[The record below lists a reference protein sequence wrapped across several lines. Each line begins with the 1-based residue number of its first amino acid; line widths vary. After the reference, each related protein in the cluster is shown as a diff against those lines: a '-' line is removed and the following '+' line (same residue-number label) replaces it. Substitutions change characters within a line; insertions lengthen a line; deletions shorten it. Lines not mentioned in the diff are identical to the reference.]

1 MKPRSEALLRL
12 WAVQASYTY
21 ERMLGIGVGHA
32 SVPLLRNVLATRSA
46 RARHEAVARS
56 ADFFNAHPYLAG
68 VAVGAEVKAEQD
80 GASSAMISRL
90 RTALSGPLGS
100 LGDQLIWAGWVPAL
114 VGVALAAASWTGIWA
129 VLAIVVIHN
138 LLRLRLMSWGLDLG
152 LREGLGVGAALQ
164 RSWLPRGAE
173 EAQRVAAFAVGLAI
187 PIVAWHA
194 LVGAPRI
201 DVALTL
207 LVAVTGAALAVLPAT
222 RSRLTGLRFGLLLL
236 GLAALVVGTSR

>member
-12 WAVQASYTY
+12 LAVQASYTY

-90 RTALSGPLGS
+90 RIALSGPLGS

-114 VGVALAAASWTGIWA
+114 VGLALAAATWVGIWA

-138 LLRLRLMSWGLDLG
+138 VLRLRLMTWGLDLG

-173 EAQRVAAFAVGLAI
+173 DAQRLAAFTVGLAI

-194 LVGAPRI
+194 LARAPRV
-201 DVALTL
+201 DVVITL
-207 LVAVTGAALAVLPAT
+207 LVALAGAVLSVFPAT
-222 RSRLTGLRFGLLLL
+222 RSRLTGLRFGLVLL
-236 GLAALVVGTSR
+236 GLAVVAVGWWR

>member
-1 MKPRSEALLRL
+1 MRPRSEALLRL
-12 WAVQASYTY
+12 LAVQASYTY

-32 SVPLLRNVLATRSA
+32 SMPLLREVLATRTA

-114 VGVALAAASWTGIWA
+114 IGVALAAATWTGAWA
-129 VLAIVVIHN
+129 VLAIVIVHN
-138 LLRLRLMSWGLDLG
+138 VLRFRLMSWGLDLG
-152 LREGLGVGAALQ
+152 LHEGLGVGAALQ
-164 RSWLPRGAE
+164 RSWLPRGARD
-173 EAQRVAAFAVGLAI
+173 AQRAAAFAVGLAI
-187 PIVAWHA
+187 PIVAWRA
-194 LVGAPRI
+194 LAGASRTS
-201 DVALTL
+201 ATLTL
-207 LVAVTGAALAVLPAT
+207 LVAVAGATLAVLPAT
-222 RSRLTGLRFGLLLL
+222 RSRVTGLRFGLLLV
-236 GLAALVVGTSR
+236 GLAVLAVGVVR

>member
-1 MKPRSEALLRL
+1 MKPRGQALLRL
-12 WAVQASYTY
+12 FAVQASYTY

-32 SVPLLRNVLATRSA
+32 AMPLLRDVLATRSA

-80 GASSAMISRL
+80 GASSAVISRL

-114 VGVALAAASWTGIWA
+114 VGVALAAATWAGIWA

-138 LLRLRLMSWGLDLG
+138 LLRFRLMSWGLDLG

-164 RSWLPRGAE
+164 RSWLPRAAKD
-173 EAQRVAAFAVGLAI
+173 AQRAAAFAVGLAI
-187 PIVAWHA
+187 PIVVWRTMA
-194 LVGAPRI
+194 GASRI
-201 DVALTL
+201 HVTITL
-207 LVAVTGAALAVLPAT
+207 LVGLTGAAVSVLPAT
-222 RSRLTGLRFGLLLL
+222 RSRVTGLRLGLLLV
-236 GLAALVVGTSR
+236 GLAVLVAGGVR

>member
-12 WAVQASYTY
+12 FAVQASYTY

-32 SVPLLRNVLATRSA
+32 SMPLLRNVLATKSA
-46 RARHEAVARS
+46 RAKHEAVARS

-80 GASSAMISRL
+80 GAPSAVIARL

-114 VGVALAAASWTGIWA
+114 VGLALAASTWTGIWA
-129 VLAIVVIHN
+129 VVAIVVVHN
-138 LLRLRLMSWGLDLG
+138 GLRYRLMSWGLDLG
-152 LREGLGVGAALQ
+152 LREGLGVGSALQ

-173 EAQRVAAFAVGLAI
+173 DAQRLAAFAVGIAV
-187 PIVAWHA
+187 PIVAWRV
-194 LVGAPRI
+194 LDG
-201 DVALTL
+201 VAASAVAITL
-207 LVAVTGAALAVLPAT
+207 LLGVLGAVLSVSPAT
-222 RSRLTGLRFGLLLL
+222 RSRFTGLRFGLLLL
-236 GLAALVVGTSR
+236 AVAVVYVRGIR

>member
-1 MKPRSEALLRL
+1 MKARSEALLRL
-12 WAVQASYTY
+12 FAVQASYTY

-32 SVPLLRNVLATRSA
+32 SVPLLRDVLATRSA

-80 GASSAMISRL
+80 GAPSAVISRL
-90 RTALSGPLGS
+90 RIALSGPLGS

-114 VGVALAAASWTGIWA
+114 IGIALVASSWIGIWA
-129 VLAIVVIHN
+129 VLAVVVIHN
-138 LLRLRLMSWGLDLG
+138 LLRFRLMSWGLDLG

-173 EAQRVAAFAVGLAI
+173 DAQRVAAFAVGLAI
-187 PIVAWHA
+187 PIVAWRG
-194 LVGAPRI
+194 LVGAPQL
-201 DVALTL
+201 DVTVTL
-207 LVAVTGAALAVLPAT
+207 LAAVVGAMLAVLPAT
-222 RSRLTGLRFGLLLL
+222 RSRLTGLRFGLLLV
-236 GLAALVVGTSR
+236 GLAALVIGAMR